1 MERITAIL
9 KNRYFILALIM
20 LLIMA
25 VFIGKLYKI
34 QIIDGKLYISQ
45 AAVRI
50 ERGYDIQ
57 AARGNIYDRNGVLLA
72 YNRECQNVY
81 LTKAFTASANLNPTL
96 LCLYDLLTQN
106 NESFLKSLTSV
117 LEYNQEYETFV
128 FNENWTEQDLLTWQT
143 RPDLFARNES
153 AVQYDAN
160 EFFKYL
166 RKYFYVDSSY
176 SDLDAYKIVTMRY
189 EILKMRPDYI

>member
-81 LTKAFTASANLNPTL
+81 LT
-96 LCLYDLLTQN
+96 
-106 NESFLKSLTSV
+106 
-117 LEYNQEYETFV
+117 
-128 FNENWTEQDLLTWQT
+128 
-143 RPDLFARNES
+143 
-153 AVQYDAN
+153 
-160 EFFKYL
+160 
-166 RKYFYVDSSY
+166 
-176 SDLDAYKIVTMRY
+176 
-189 EILKMRPDYI
+189 